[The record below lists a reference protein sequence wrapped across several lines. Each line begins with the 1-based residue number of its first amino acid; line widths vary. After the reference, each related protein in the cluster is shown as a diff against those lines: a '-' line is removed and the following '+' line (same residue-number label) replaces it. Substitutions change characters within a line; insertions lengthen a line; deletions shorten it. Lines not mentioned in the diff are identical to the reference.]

1 MVGNIKENGI
11 RNGDHLKVAKD
22 SHLPSESRHKFTGAW
37 LPFESI
43 SRLEQPRRTFEEI
56 PSLADSIAVH
66 GVANPITVAQLSEEA
81 CARYLDVI
89 NKVWGTVHASAD
101 LETLTLE
108 REKKFHILIAG
119 ERRYRAIGLLKEQ
132 GCEDCQAEEI
142 AETCYENHFGR
153 SEVEV
158 RLMVNVSARDALDL
172 QSAEN
177 IHKRV
182 PPHEDARFLYEYY
195 RFVKEDEPEYTLRG
209 FARGVSRGEEQI
221 RDAIRFCELPENVQ
235 DSVKLGQISYGI
247 AIQIS
252 RLHRHSNPNV
262 AVSKEEL
269 DWWVIKAITGQY
281 KVPDFKEL
289 ITGYIKER
297 EGGQKSMFEI
307 MTESQRNEFEHAQR
321 ELVVEKGI
329 LRALHA
335 QIAYLQR
342 VQDLYKTGKL
352 GEKDSPY
359 SQGSPGRLVLKLAE
373 VMSQIIPDLK
383 EHKALSR
390 KNLAFVD
397 EVVSD
402 TMKLVEKAEADT
414 GIVLSEG
421 KQEAINSGQTGFSL

>member
-1 MVGNIKENGI
+1 MAGSVEKNGI
-11 RNGDHLKVAKD
+11 KNGDHLRVAKD
-22 SHLPSESRHKFTGAW
+22 SHLPPESRHKFTGAW

-66 GVANPITVAQLSEEA
+66 GLANPITVAQLSEEA

-108 REKKFHILIAG
+108 GEKKYHILIAG

-132 GCEDCQAEEI
+132 GCEDCQAQEV
-142 AETCYENHFGR
+142 AVSCYENHFQR

-158 RLMVNVSARDALDL
+158 RLMANVSARDALDL

-195 RFVKEDEPEYTLRG
+195 RFVKEDEPECTLRG
-209 FARGVSRGEEQI
+209 FARGVSRGEEQV
-221 RDAIRFCELPENVQ
+221 RDAIKFCELPENVQ
-235 DSVKLGQISYGI
+235 DSVKLGQIPYGI

-252 RLHRHSNPNV
+252 RLHKNSNPNV
-262 AVSKEEL
+262 NVSGEEL

-281 KVPDFKEL
+281 KVPDFKDL
-289 ITGYIKER
+289 IMGYIKER

-307 MTESQRNEFEHAQR
+307 MTESQRSEFEREQR
-321 ELVVEKGI
+321 KMVVEKGI
-329 LRALHA
+329 LRALHS

-359 SQGSPGRLVLKLAE
+359 SQGSPSRLVLKLAR
-373 VMSQIIPDLK
+373 VMYQIVPDLR

-390 KNLAFVD
+390 NNLAFVD
-397 EVVSD
+397 EVANDAMELVSE
-402 TMKLVEKAEADT
+402 MEAGAET
-414 GIVLSEG
+414 VLSEG
-421 KQEAINSGQTGFSL
+421 QQASVSSNQAGFFS

>member
-1 MVGNIKENGI
+1 MAGNIKENGI
-11 RNGDHLKVAKD
+11 RNGNHLKAAKD
-22 SHLPSESRHKFTGAW
+22 IHSSSESKHKFIPSW
-37 LPFESI
+37 IPFESVN
-43 SRLEQPRRTFEEI
+43 RLEQPRKTFEEI

-66 GVANPITVAQLSEEA
+66 GVANPITVAQLSEDR
-81 CARYLDVI
+81 CTQYLEVI
-89 NKVWGTVHASAD
+89 NDVWGTEHTVDD
-101 LETLTLE
+101 LVSLGLNG
-108 REKKFHILIAG
+108 EKKIHILIAG

-132 GCEDCQAEEI
+132 GCEDCQEQGI
-142 AETCYENHFGR
+142 AATCYENHFGR

-158 RLMVNVSARDALDL
+158 RLMANVSVRAALDL

-195 RFVKEDEPEYTLRG
+195 RFVKKDEPESTLRG
-209 FARGVSRGEEQI
+209 FARGVSRSEEQI
-221 RDAIRFCELPENVQ
+221 RDAIKFCELPENVQ
-235 DSVKLGQISYGI
+235 DSVKLAQISYGI

-252 RLHRHSNPNV
+252 RLHRNPNPNV

-307 MTESQRNEFEHAQR
+307 MTESQRSEFEHAQR
-321 ELVVEKGI
+321 KLVVERGI
-329 LRALHA
+329 IRALHA
-335 QIAYLQR
+335 HIAYLQI
-342 VQDLYKTGKL
+342 VQDLYKRKKL
-352 GEKDSPY
+352 GGPDSPY
-359 SQGSPGRLVLKLAE
+359 SQGSPSRMVLKLAE
-373 VMSQIIPDLK
+373 VMVRIVPDLK

-397 EVVSD
+397 GVAKDVMEVVAE
-402 TMKLVEKAEADT
+402 VEAGSET
-414 GIVLSEG
+414 VLSEG
-421 KQEAINSGQTGFSL
+421 QQEAISRGQAGFFF